1 MQPGASE
8 YCSATAQARERPLPG
23 PALGFI
29 RTWTLGVT
37 VTPDGQVRLLDYG
50 IAQTADRAGAAR
62 AGLLILDQPGRASSC
77 CLGVPRSA
85 HTRIR
90 QKVRRDRRDRTIVV
104 LLGGGNSAIPLLLY
118 GPEQHQTVHA
128 PPGRPS
134 HSCETQWHQGQVRR
148 HGDRRIVD
156 ELQFWQA
163 GRQRRAGGAR
173 VKVMMVAGPPSA
185 LS

>member
-1 MQPGASE
+1 MQAGASE
-8 YCSATAQARERPLPG
+8 YCSATAQARERPSPG

-85 HTRIR
+85 HTRCR
-90 QKVRRDRRDRTIVV
+90 LK
-104 LLGGGNSAIPLLLY
+104 LGVIGVIGVTGVTAPLSSCSAVATALY
-118 GPEQHQTVHA
+118 
-128 PPGRPS
+128 R
-134 HSCETQWHQGQVRR
+134 CC
-148 HGDRRIVD
+148 
-156 ELQFWQA
+156 
-163 GRQRRAGGAR
+163 
-173 VKVMMVAGPPSA
+173 
-185 LS
+185 